1 MVAFRFSHKGAA
13 RTAVLTAPLGGS
25 TSDLTITCD
34 SLTGWPDGSVGP
46 FIATINR
53 GQATEER
60 VLCVSRAANIL
71 TVYNTLLNGRAF
83 DDTTITTH
91 SINETIEHTGSATEL
106 DILAAFINLA
116 TTKGD
121 MAVATAAGTW
131 ARLAAGA
138 DGQVLTADSAQ
149 STGLKYAAAAGSV
162 RQISAASYTPV
173 IGDAN
178 GVVELSNASTKTL
191 TLPTNAAVAYPVGTT
206 IRFVVT
212 AATGN
217 VQVFF
222 SSPPTLT
229 GYTSGDAVAAPGDE
243 FMLYKQATD
252 TWFMFNRVDRIQ
264 TLTGT
269 AALPAFTDFAN
280 PTNGMYVDANGVHFA
295 IAGAEKL
302 RMDANGLISA
312 GAGVGTSLGVWT
324 SYTPTVTGWTL
335 GNGTVTGF
343 YQQIGKTVFF
353 HAAVISGST
362 TVFGANPSITF
373 PVTASGAGR
382 GTFWSVAQDV
392 STGDNYKLGES
403 QSGTLVQMS
412 SLGTNGLYVT
422 MSSTVPFTFASGD
435 TLVVSGMYRA
445 A

>member
-13 RTAVLTAPLGGS
+13 RTAVLTASLGGS

-149 STGLKYAAAAGSV
+149 STGLKYAALTGSV
-162 RQISAASYTPV
+162 RQSASSSYTFV
-173 IGDAN
+173 VGDAN
-178 GVVELSNASTKTL
+178 NIVELSNTSTKSITI
-191 TLPTNAAVAYPVGTT
+191 PTNAAAAIPVGSTVKVILT
-206 IRFVVT
+206 G
-212 AATGN
+212 ATGN
-217 VQVFF
+217 ANVFF
-222 SSPPTLT
+222 SGPPTLVGFT
-229 GYTSGDAVAAPGDE
+229 NGDTIGAPNQE
-243 FMLYKQATD
+243 LLFYKQATD
-252 TWFMFNRVDRIQ
+252 TWYLLSRVSRSQ
-264 TLTGT
+264 VGTGT

-280 PTNGMYVDANGVHFA
+280 STSGLYVDATGVHLSVA
-295 IAGAEKL
+295 ATERLKL
-302 RMDANGLISA
+302 DSA
-312 GAGVGTSLGVWT
+312 GLLSAVGGGTSLGPWT
-324 SYTPTVTGWTL
+324 AYTPTISGFTL
-335 GNGTVTGF
+335 GNGTVSGA
-343 YQQIGKTVFF
+343 YCQIGKTVFF
-353 HAAVISGST
+353 HAALTIGST
-362 TVFGANPSITF
+362 TTIAAGPTF
-373 PVTASGAGR
+373 TLPVTGSGAFR
-382 GTFWSVAQDV
+382 GVFQSWAQDS
-392 STGDNYKLGES
+392 STGDNYRLVELN
-403 QSGTLVQMS
+403 SGTLVTMS
-412 SLGTNGLYVT
+412 GIGTNGIFVPIST
-422 MSSTVPFTFASGD
+422 SSPFVWQTPD
-435 TLVVSGMYRA
+435 TIGVMGMYRA